1 MTRPSPYQRR
11 LIAAVEA
18 DPGRDVAHYA
28 AVLGST
34 VWDVRRSAD
43 LLSTATDEAAR
54 DDVECQRCAS
64 DPADGLGCVACDARL
79 LPDSDKES
87 AR

>member
-43 LLSTATDEAAR
+43 LLWER
-54 DDVECQRCAS
+54 GELAS
-64 DPADGLGCVACDARL
+64 EDGLDYLWPASNVEEGKA
-79 LPDSDKES
+79 
-87 AR
+87 